1 MQKWRKKLYQLQ
13 TLQAKR
19 HVTVVWPTQGEQKGV
34 GKKMTALIGGDGG
47 GRLRK
52 ITNGIVQI

>member
-1 MQKWRKKLYQLQ
+1 MKLYQLQ
-13 TLQAKR
+13 TLQAER
-19 HVTVVWPTQGEQKGV
+19 HVTVVWPTQGEHEGV
-34 GKKMTALIGGDGG
+34 GKKMNALTGGEV